1 MPAIRGQD
9 SKKKTRRHTRDLDQV
24 HADLRDEKHLAEFKD
39 AKPIE
44 DLPGLGQNYCLE
56 CAKFFESEA
65 NMLAHKKG
73 KVHKRRYV
81 LKKSPAVRHVL
92 ANTNAAQSKGTE
104 GGAVF
109 DQGSRGRNGF
119 HHKQR
124 QAHNHCACAHGGRQ
138 RRVKPVMESPN
149 LPAFQAYSVHT
160 DDLSARGE
168 GSNDE
173 RMPMKVLQICSI
185 CIGAA
190 VEDFGILRQL
200 VATARPQ
207 RNAQHPLPA

>member
-24 HADLRDEKHLAEFKD
+24 HADLRDEKHLAEFKN

-73 KVHKRRYV
+73 KVHKRRCV
-81 LKKSPAVRHVL
+81 FKHAIFTGH
-92 ANTNAAQSKGTE
+92 TNYAQSKGTE
-104 GGAVF
+104 GGAILN
-109 DQGSRGRNGF
+109 QRSRGRNGL

-124 QAHNHCACAHGGRQ
+124 QAYHHCACAHGGRQ
-138 RRVKPVMESPN
+138 RGVKLVME
-149 LPAFQAYSVHT
+149 
-160 DDLSARGE
+160 
-168 GSNDE
+168 
-173 RMPMKVLQICSI
+173 
-185 CIGAA
+185 
-190 VEDFGILRQL
+190 
-200 VATARPQ
+200 
-207 RNAQHPLPA
+207 

>member
-24 HADLRDEKHLAEFKD
+24 HADVHDEKHLAEFKN

-81 LKKSPAVRHVL
+81 WDVWLRQRISDTL
-92 ANTNAAQSKGTE
+92 QSKGVE
-104 GGAVF
+104 GGAVL
-109 DQGSRGRNGF
+109 DQGSRGWHGL
-119 HHKQR
+119 HHRQR
-124 QAHNHCACAHGGRQ
+124 QAHNRCACPYGGGQ
-138 RRVKPVMESPN
+138 RGLK
-149 LPAFQAYSVHT
+149 
-160 DDLSARGE
+160 
-168 GSNDE
+168 
-173 RMPMKVLQICSI
+173 
-185 CIGAA
+185 
-190 VEDFGILRQL
+190 
-200 VATARPQ
+200 
-207 RNAQHPLPA
+207 